1 MESGILNL
9 TSPFY
14 LMIPLALMALIPFT
28 AVMGTSF
35 LKLVVVFSIL
45 RNATG
50 LQQIPP
56 NIAMNAL
63 AIILTLY
70 IMAPVGYEA
79 YEIIQKEDI
88 QFNLNNTEEMS
99 WIEDLKLIAKPY
111 KQFIKKNTNEQQRT
125 FFLKS
130 TRLLWPKKYQMELE
144 EDDFIVLLP
153 SFCLS
158 ELTKAFQIGFLL
170 YLPFIIIDLIVSN
183 ILLAMGMMMVS
194 PMTISL
200 PFKLLLFVL
209 LDGWTRL
216 IHGLVLSYG

>member
-1 MESGILNL
+1 MESGILNF

-14 LMIPLALMALIPFT
+14 LMIPLALMALIPFM

-70 IMAPVGYEA
+70 IMAPVGYEM
-79 YEIIQKEDI
+79 YERIEPET
-88 QFNLNNTEEMS
+88 LNY
-99 WIEDLKLIAKPY
+99 EDLSWVEAVKDGITPY
-111 KQFIKKNTNEQQRT
+111 REFLKANTTAEERN

-130 TRLLWPKKYQMELE
+130 ARLLWPSRYQKELSG
-144 EDDFIVLLP
+144 DDLMILLP
-153 SFCLS
+153 SFCIS

-209 LDGWTRL
+209 LEGWTRL
-216 IHGLVLSYG
+216 IHSLVLSYS

>member
-14 LMIPLALMALIPFT
+14 LMIPLALMALIPFM

-70 IMAPVGYEA
+70 IMAPVGYEM
-79 YEIIQKEDI
+79 YERIQPETLNFED
-88 QFNLNNTEEMS
+88 LS
-99 WIEDLKLIAKPY
+99 WIETVQDGITPYREFLKA
-111 KQFIKKNTNEQQRT
+111 NTTAEERN

-130 TRLLWPKKYQMELE
+130 ARLLWPSRYQKELSG
-144 EDDFIVLLP
+144 DDLMILLP
-153 SFCLS
+153 SFCIS

-209 LDGWTRL
+209 LEGWTRL
-216 IHGLVLSYG
+216 IHSLVLSYS

>member
-14 LMIPLALMALIPFT
+14 LMIPLALMALIPFM

-70 IMAPVGYEA
+70 IMAPVGFEMYERIQPEQLN
-79 YEIIQKEDI
+79 YED
-88 QFNLNNTEEMS
+88 LS
-99 WIEDLKLIAKPY
+99 WIETVKDGATPYREFLKA
-111 KQFIKKNTNEQQRT
+111 NTSAEERN
-125 FFLKS
+125 FFLK
-130 TRLLWPKKYQMELE
+130 TARLLWPSKYQRELSG
-144 EDDFIVLLP
+144 DDFMILLP
-153 SFCLS
+153 SFCIS

-209 LDGWTRL
+209 LEGWTRL
-216 IHGLVLSYG
+216 VHALVLSYG

>member
-1 MESGILNL
+1 MEDGILTL

-14 LMIPLALMALIPFT
+14 LMIPLALMALIPFM

-79 YEIIQKEDI
+79 YEIFSPEEINFED
-88 QFNLNNTEEMS
+88 LS
-99 WIEDLKLIAKPY
+99 WIESAKLATEPY
-111 KQFIKKNTNEQQRT
+111 RQ
-125 FFLKS
+125 FLKS
-130 TRLLWPKKYQMELE
+130 NTHAKERNFFMKSARVLWPQKYRSQLS
-144 EDDFIVLLP
+144 EDDFMILMP
-153 SFCLS
+153 SFTIS

-216 IHGLVLSYG
+216 IHALVLSYG

>member
-79 YEIIQKEDI
+79 YEIVQREEISFDLKD
-88 QFNLNNTEEMS
+88 EEMG
-99 WIEDLKLIAKPY
+99 WVEDLKLVIQPY
-111 KQFIKKNTNEQQRT
+111 KQFIKDNTNEKQRN

-130 TRLLWPKKYQMELE
+130 VRILWPKKYQAELSG
-144 EDDFIVLLP
+144 DDLIVLLP
-153 SFCLS
+153 SFCIS

-170 YLPFIIIDLIVSN
+170 YLPFIVIDLIVSN

-216 IHGLVLSYG
+216 VHGLVLSYG

>member
-1 MESGILNL
+1 MDSVITL

-14 LMIPLALMALIPFT
+14 LLLPLAVMSLIPFL
-28 AVMGTSF
+28 AVLGTSF

-70 IMAPVGYEA
+70 IMAPVGYEV
-79 YEIIQKEDI
+79 YDVIKKDELSFTVEDV
-88 QFNLNNTEEMS
+88 S
-99 WIEDLKLIAKPY
+99 WVKSIKTAAEPY
-111 KQFIKKNTNEQQRT
+111 RVFLKKNTNKRERI
-125 FFLKS
+125 FFLK
-130 TRLLWPKKYQMELE
+130 TAGVLWPKAYREELA
-144 EDDFIVLLP
+144 EDDFMILMP
-153 SFCLS
+153 AFAIS
-158 ELTKAFQIGFLL
+158 ELAKAFQIGFLL

-200 PFKLLLFVL
+200 PFKLLLFVM

-216 IHGLVLSYG
+216 THGLVLSYG

>member
-1 MESGILNL
+1 MDSAITL

-14 LMIPLALMALIPFT
+14 LLLPLALMSLIPFI

-56 NIAMNAL
+56 NIAMNGL

-70 IMAPVGYEA
+70 IMAPVGYQA
-79 YEIIQKEDI
+79 HEIIEKNNLSFTVED
-88 QFNLNNTEEMS
+88 MS
-99 WIEDLKLIAKPY
+99 WVDSIKASMEPY
-111 KQFIKKNTNEQQRT
+111 RLFLKKNTNKRERG
-125 FFLKS
+125 FFLK
-130 TRLLWPKKYQMELE
+130 TAGVLWPEKYRQELH
-144 EDDFIVLLP
+144 EDDLMILMP
-153 SFCLS
+153 AFCIS
-158 ELTKAFQIGFLL
+158 ELAKAFQIGFLL
-170 YLPFIIIDLIVSN
+170 YLPFIIIDLVISN

-200 PFKLLLFVL
+200 PFKLLLFVM

-216 IHGLVLSYG
+216 THGLVLGYG

>member
-1 MESGILNL
+1 MEEGILSF

-14 LMIPLALMALIPFT
+14 LMVPLALMALIPFM

-70 IMAPVGYEA
+70 IMAPVGYQV
-79 YEIIQKEDI
+79 YERLEPEKIT
-88 QFNLNNTEEMS
+88 F
-99 WIEDLKLIAKPY
+99 EDLSWVEQLKSATLPY
-111 KQFIKKNTNEQQRT
+111 KQFLKDNTNEKERN

-130 TRLLWPKKYQMELE
+130 ARLLWPKKYQKELSS
-144 EDDFIVLLP
+144 DDFIVLLP
-153 SFCLS
+153 SFCIT

-170 YLPFIIIDLIVSN
+170 YLPFIVIDLIVSN

-216 IHGLVLSYG
+216 IQGLVLSYG

>member
-1 MESGILNL
+1 MESGILNF

-14 LMIPLALMALIPFT
+14 LMIPLALMALIPFI

-79 YEIIQKEDI
+79 YEIIQKENI
-88 QFNLNNTEEMS
+88 QFNIKEDKDMN
-99 WIEDLKLIAKPY
+99 WVEDLKLISQPY
-111 KQFIKKNTNEQQRT
+111 KEFIKQNTSEQERN

-130 TRLLWPKKYQMELE
+130 TRLLWPKKYQTELSGDE
-144 EDDFIVLLP
+144 FIVLLP
-153 SFCLS
+153 SFCIS
-158 ELTKAFQIGFLL
+158 ELAKAFQIGFLL

-216 IHGLVLSYG
+216 VHGLVLSYG

>member
-14 LMIPLALMALIPFT
+14 LMIPLALMALIPFL

-70 IMAPVGYEA
+70 IMAPVGYEM
-79 YEIIQKEDI
+79 YERIQPEQLNYED
-88 QFNLNNTEEMS
+88 MS
-99 WIEDLKLIAKPY
+99 WIETVKEGIQPYRDFLKA
-111 KQFIKKNTNEQQRT
+111 NTTADERN

-130 TRLLWPKKYQMELE
+130 ARLLWPSRYQKELSG
-144 EDDFIVLLP
+144 DDLIILLP
-153 SFCLS
+153 SFCIS

-209 LDGWTRL
+209 LEGWTRL
-216 IHGLVLSYG
+216 IHSLVLSYG

>member
-14 LMIPLALMALIPFT
+14 LMIPLALMALIPFI

-79 YEIIQKEDI
+79 YEIVQQENIE
-88 QFNLNNTEEMS
+88 FNLKSEDMS
-99 WIEDLKLIAKPY
+99 WVEDLQLISKPY
-111 KQFIKKNTNEQQRT
+111 KQFIKQNTNEQQRT

-130 TRLLWPKKYQMELE
+130 ARLLWPKKYQMELE
-144 EDDFIVLLP
+144 ENDFIVLLP
-153 SFCLS
+153 AFCLS

>member
-1 MESGILNL
+1 MESSAITL

-14 LMIPLALMALIPFT
+14 LMIPLALMALIPFL

-70 IMAPVGYEA
+70 IMAPIGYETWD
-79 YEIIQKEDI
+79 IIQEENISFQTENSGALMEDI
-88 QFNLNNTEEMS
+88 QL
-99 WIEDLKLIAKPY
+99 LAQPY
-111 KQFIKKNTNEQQRT
+111 REFLKKNTNERERN
-125 FFLKS
+125 FFLK
-130 TRLLWPKKYQMELE
+130 TARILWPKAYQSQLSA
-144 EDDFIVLLP
+144 DDLVVLMP
-153 SFCLS
+153 SYCIS
-158 ELTKAFQIGFLL
+158 ELTKAFEIGFLL

-216 IHGLVLSYG
+216 IHGLVLSYA

>member
-14 LMIPLALMALIPFT
+14 LMIPLALMALIPFM

-70 IMAPVGYEA
+70 IMAPVGYEM
-79 YEIIQKEDI
+79 YERIQPETLNFED
-88 QFNLNNTEEMS
+88 LS
-99 WIEDLKLIAKPY
+99 WIETVQDGITPYREFLKA
-111 KQFIKKNTNEQQRT
+111 NTTAEERN

-130 TRLLWPKKYQMELE
+130 ARLLWPSRYQTELSA
-144 EDDFIVLLP
+144 DDLMILLP
-153 SFCLS
+153 SFCIS

-209 LDGWTRL
+209 LEGWTRL
-216 IHGLVLSYG
+216 IHSLVLSYS